1 VKSPRQSHGNI
12 GHWSI
17 QNISRLVSTSESYKD
32 LNVTHR
38 TKSEDSTTSRD
49 QYMRKM
55 STPFLVFERF
65 FLQCALGVANNI
77 HCVNCFWFKSDYMA
91 DRLSWE
97 LIGKLESGCPWR
109 CGRTQ
114 LACDKFVG

>member
-1 VKSPRQSHGNI
+1 
-12 GHWSI
+12 
-17 QNISRLVSTSESYKD
+17 
-32 LNVTHR
+32 
-38 TKSEDSTTSRD
+38 
-49 QYMRKM
+49 MRKM